1 MTKADG
7 KISQLKTSMSKSEI
21 HKKAGHIQNS
31 GSSGKMRR
39 SGGIYG
45 WKDSQWPKLANLW
58 DLLKLSKTGR

>member
-1 MTKADG
+1 
-7 KISQLKTSMSKSEI
+7 MSKSEI